1 LHSRQGPLVRYSN
14 SEIQKESD
22 IENVVKKH
30 LEMIVL
36 SIIRTQPMCG
46 RDIVKE
52 VFRQY
57 QVFISQ
63 SSVYTVLY
71 SLKEKNILEAS
82 TIKGDMR
89 SKVYIPTE
97 KGSEMINAML
107 DEFVSSIEYLLIAL
121 KEDINSKKRP

>member
-1 LHSRQGPLVRYSN
+1 MHSRQGPLVRYSN

>member
-1 LHSRQGPLVRYSN
+1 MHSRQGPLVRYSN

-36 SIIRTQPMCG
+36 SMIRTQPMCG

-63 SSVYTVLY
+63 SSVYTVLC

-97 KGSEMINAML
+97 NGNEMINAML
-107 DEFVSSIEYLLIAL
+107 EEFVSSIEYLLMVL
-121 KEDINSKKRP
+121 KDDINSKKRP

>member
-1 LHSRQGPLVRYSN
+1 MHSRQEPLAGYSN

-22 IENVVKKH
+22 IENMVKKH
-30 LEMIVL
+30 LDMIVL

-46 RDIVKE
+46 QDIVKE

-57 QVFISQ
+57 QVFINQ
-63 SSVYTVLY
+63 SSVYKVLY
-71 SLKEKNILEAS
+71 SLKERNILEAS

-97 KGSEMINAML
+97 QGSEMINSML
-107 DEFVSSIEYLLIAL
+107 DEFVSSIEHLLMGL
-121 KEDINSKKRP
+121 KEETSNERKQ

>member
-1 LHSRQGPLVRYSN
+1 MHPRQEPLAGYSN

-30 LEMIVL
+30 LDMIVL

-46 RDIVKE
+46 QDIVKE

-57 QVFISQ
+57 QVFINQ
-63 SSVYTVLY
+63 SSVYKVLY
-71 SLKEKNILEAS
+71 SLKERNILEAS
-82 TIKGDMR
+82 TTKCDMR

-97 KGSEMINAML
+97 QGSEMINSML
-107 DEFVSSIEYLLIAL
+107 NEFVSSIEHLLMGL
-121 KEDINSKKRP
+121 KEETSSERKQ